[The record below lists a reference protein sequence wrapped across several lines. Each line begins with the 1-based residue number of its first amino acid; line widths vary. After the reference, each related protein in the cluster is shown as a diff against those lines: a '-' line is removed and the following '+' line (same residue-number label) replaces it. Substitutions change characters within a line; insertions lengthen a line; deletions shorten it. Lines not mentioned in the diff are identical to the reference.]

1 MPAKLSPLE
10 ELNQIL
16 KKEKVEA
23 SASTLGF
30 DQSLSSKVKT
40 FLPSGI
46 LTLDVILGS
55 GWPMG
60 RMVEVFGHEASG
72 KSMLAAMACAQAQ
85 KAGYLAVYLDTEFAV
100 DQEFFAKLGMD
111 LDSIYYIN
119 PQRLTDVFTILEAMF
134 EFKAKHFGKDH
145 PMIFVWDSIASTT
158 NADVMKKSWEEKGYS
173 TAAIYIS
180 QALQKLVGDFGPN
193 NTLFFMI
200 NQTRTNVGVQ
210 YGPADTTY
218 GGKAKNFYS
227 SVRMDLKVVGHDKIG
242 EKGEWK
248 RTVAMDIRAEVI
260 KNKVVAPY
268 RAALIP
274 MHFVE
279 GYIDEVESVITML
292 KDLGL
297 VTVKP
302 GGNYELPG
310 LVDGNMKRADFPALI
325 ADYRQEL
332 YDYLSEG
339 WKKIPTKQSKNGASE
354 DSDA

>member
-1 MPAKLSPLE
+1 MAAKKTPLD
-10 ELNQIL
+10 ELNSLL
-16 KKEKVEA
+16 KKQKVEA
-23 SASTLGF
+23 PVSTLGYNE
-30 DQSLSSKVKT
+30 SLSSKVKT

-46 LTLDVILGS
+46 LTLDVILGG

-72 KSMLAAMACAQAQ
+72 KSMLAALACAQAQ
-85 KAGYLAVYLDTEFAV
+85 KAGYLPVYLDTEFAV
-100 DQEFFAKLGMD
+100 DQDFFAKLGMD

-119 PQRLTDVFTILEAMF
+119 PQRLTDVFTILETMF
-134 EFKAKHFGKDH
+134 EFKAEHYSRTH

-180 QALQKLVGDFGPN
+180 QALQKLVSDFGPN

-200 NQTRTNVGVQ
+200 NQTRTNVGAI
-210 YGPADTTY
+210 YGPSDTTY

-242 EKGEWK
+242 EKGEHK
-248 RTVAMDIRAEVI
+248 RTVAMDIRAEVV

-268 RAALIP
+268 RSALIP

-279 GYIDEVESVITML
+279 GYIDEVESVVTML
-292 KDLGL
+292 KELGL

-310 LVDGNMKRADFPALI
+310 LVDGNLKRADFPELVAN
-325 ADYRQEL
+325 YRQEL
-332 YDYLSEG
+332 YDYMNAG
-339 WKKIPTKQSKNGASE
+339 WNKIPTKQAKNGIDE
-354 DSDA
+354 E